1 VDWAGHPLG
10 NGGLDRVGH
19 EGARIEDF
27 GGPRTHAVVLEA
39 VARAKLFG
47 SLMGDRMQAVV
58 DVSREVGGLNGPGQA
73 IVGSRGRRRA
83 EDEHNPQQQVS
94 HCGPA

>member
-1 VDWAGHPLG
+1 MDRAGHPLG
-10 NGGLDRVGH
+10 DGGLDRVRH

-39 VARAKLFG
+39 VARAQLLG
-47 SLMGDRMQAVV
+47 SLMGDRVQAVV
-58 DVSREVGGLNGPGQA
+58 DESREVGGLNGPRQT
-73 IVGSRGRRRA
+73 IVGQRRRRCA
-83 EDEHNPQQQVS
+83 EEEHNPQQQVS